1 MSSGDIDR
9 GRRPGRDLRAA
20 VPARSGGGRGPA
32 PIFVADDQGRYAAVN
47 VRVCETLGYT
57 CSELLD
63 MCVTDVAVSP
73 EAPELY
79 EAMLRRRT
87 AGGLTTIRCKDGRL
101 LPFRYEASQVRV
113 AQMEFWVSIGV
124 IELPASG
131 PSALRRGSRRS
142 PTGPKTRFAQLGQ

>member
-1 MSSGDIDR
+1 MSSGDLTAAADR
-9 GRRPGRDLRAA
+9 AETSVQQFLLGQA
-20 VPARSGGGRGPA
+20 VDEGPA
-32 PIFVADDQGRYAAVN
+32 LIFVADDQGRYAAVN

-57 CSELLD
+57 RSELLD

-124 IELPASG
+124 IELPAS
-131 PSALRRGSRRS
+131 S
-142 PTGPKTRFAQLGQ
+142 P